1 MVSLVSFPKRRLEKE
16 SMWFDRSMPGLAK
29 EGRPGSFK
37 SNPKKRLIQIV
48 LVFLI
53 SLALPLLSAYFDFC
67 DLSEADFLS
76 RDICIE
82 NPDQDNLLIDQ
93 HNESRVLI
101 SGASTMRFP
110 PGIGFLEQFPFVS
123 SIKYSLDPET
133 FILRC

>member
-1 MVSLVSFPKRRLEKE
+1 
-16 SMWFDRSMPGLAK
+16 MWLDRSMLRPAK
-29 EGRPGSFK
+29 AGWPGSFK

-53 SLALPLLSAYFDFC
+53 SFALPLLSAYFDFC

-93 HNESRVLI
+93 HNESRVLT
-101 SGASTMRFP
+101 SEASTMRFP
-110 PGIGFLEQFPFVS
+110 PEIDLLEQFPLVS
-123 SIKYSLDPET
+123 FIKYSLDPET